1 MNGTPVILA
10 IGPRAEG
17 FSLTEVVVAVT
28 LIGILAAF
36 AIPRFT
42 HLANHA
48 RASEVV
54 GLSTNL
60 REAARLAHSEYLV
73 SGKNAASTTVNGRH
87 IALVNGYPDASS
99 NGIRNAI
106 FDASGFTAKEVA
118 NSVKFSKTDAPAG
131 DQCSVI
137 YTIAAAETSPA
148 TITNLDL
155 SGC

>member
-1 MNGTPVILA
+1 MSQAPNRVVA
-10 IGPRAEG
+10 PRNQG
-17 FSLTEVVVAVT
+17 FSLTEFVVAVT

-60 REAARLAHSEYLV
+60 REAARLAHSQYLA
-73 SGKNAASTTVNGRH
+73 SGRNGTSATVNGRS

-106 FDASGFTAKEVA
+106 FDVGGFKAQAAA
-118 NSVKFSKTDAPAG
+118 NSVKFSKTGAPA
-131 DQCSVI
+131 DAHCSVI
-137 YTIAAAETSPA
+137 YNTAPAESSSA

>member
-1 MNGTPVILA
+1 MSPAPIIVIA
-10 IGPRAEG
+10 RRNEG

-60 REAARLAHSEYLV
+60 REAAKLAHSQYLA
-73 SGKNAASTTVNGRH
+73 SGRNGTSAIVNGRS

-99 NGIRNAI
+99 NGIRNAL
-106 FDASGFTAKEVA
+106 FDTSGFKAKA
-118 NSVKFSKTDAPAG
+118 ATNSVKFSKIDAPAG
-131 DQCSVI
+131 NQCSVI
-137 YTIAAAETSPA
+137 YNIAPTENSPA
-148 TITNLDL
+148 TITNLEL

>member
-1 MNGTPVILA
+1 MSATPIITA
-10 IGPRAEG
+10 IAPRNEG

-28 LIGILAAF
+28 LIGILTAF
-36 AIPRFT
+36 AVPRFT

-54 GLSTNL
+54 GLGTNL
-60 REAARLAHSEYLV
+60 REAARLAHSQYLA
-73 SGKNAASTTVNGRH
+73 SGRNGTSATVNGRS
-87 IALVNGYPDASS
+87 IALVNGYPDTSS
-99 NGIRNAI
+99 NGIRSAI
-106 FDASGFTAKEVA
+106 FDASGFTAKAVA
-118 NSVKFSKTDAPAG
+118 NSVKFSKTGAPVG

-137 YTIAAAETSPA
+137 YNMAPAESSPA